1 MLSHTHFYLKIIKL
15 SNHYPKMKGH
25 PELGCPF
32 GNVFVVIFVV
42 LNHGYYRRNGADR
55 GRG

>member
-25 PELGCPF
+25 PVLGCPF
-32 GNVFVVIFVV
+32 GSVFVVILLCLV
-42 LNHGYYRRNGADR
+42 AATTEETEQI
-55 GRG
+55 